1 MTPHKYARF
10 HVTSAVLD
18 LDAWTTDATTAAIVY
33 RIAYAHGRTSDLTI
47 TGHTA
52 DCFDGLMNTLQR
64 LNMVDDILAHAP
76 LEMVQD
82 WAGAWLEELEDDDL
96 RAVRRAFVPQNEEAT
111 A

>member
-1 MTPHKYARF
+1 
-10 HVTSAVLD
+10 
-18 LDAWTTDATTAAIVY
+18 
-33 RIAYAHGRTSDLTI
+33 
-47 TGHTA
+47 
-52 DCFDGLMNTLQR
+52 MNTLQR